1 MTDFSVFH
9 FPSYD
14 AIDISELAVA
24 VEDAGFT
31 SLLFAEHTHVP
42 LVDSDPHPGGGPIPE
57 SYAKLLDPVVAMTV
71 AALATS
77 RLRVGTSICIVP
89 PRDPIVLAKQLAS
102 IEHAA
107 ATRVVFGGGVGWNR
121 QELRNHGIDSAGR
134 WERMRE
140 NVIAMREIWTHPA
153 AEFHGDHVDFDRL
166 RQEPK
171 PLSEPHPPI
180 LIGGN
185 GQRAMAAALDYGDG
199 WIPSFA
205 LGDVP
210 LATRVSQLRERAIAL
225 GRPRPYVAVTSVPA
239 DPKSITDIVAAG
251 IDEVVFRLPTEPR
264 EVVLETVG
272 RLSRL
277 AASVRQPDPFR
288 NRTPRA

>member
-1 MTDFSVFH
+1 VTDFSVFH

-57 SYAKLLDPVVAMTV
+57 SYAQLLDPVVAMTV
-71 AALATS
+71 AAVATS

-107 ATRVVFGGGVGWNR
+107 ATRVTFGVGVGWNR
-121 QELRNHGIDSAGR
+121 KELRNHGIDPARR
-134 WERMRE
+134 WELMRE
-140 NVIAMREIWTHPA
+140 NVSAMQEIWTHPA
-153 AEFHGDHVDFDRL
+153 AEFHGDHVDFDLL

-205 LGDVP
+205 LSDVP
-210 LATRVSQLRERAIAL
+210 LATRVSQLRERAAAL

-239 DPKSITDIVAAG
+239 DPKSVTEVVAAG

-264 EVVLETVG
+264 EAVRKAVG
-272 RLSRL
+272 RLSQL
-277 AASVRQPDPFR
+277 AASFR
-288 NRTPRA
+288 EAERSSNRKTPV